1 MLRAGLMVSSPNNV
15 AADRLL
21 QSGFFELE
29 VQQLFSRHSRKE
41 ICHQNFFLRTQ
52 QGAKERK
59 RKKERESERDK
70 VGGVGTSGD

>member
-1 MLRAGLMVSSPNNV
+1 MLRASLMVSSPNNV

-29 VQQLFSRHSRKE
+29 VQQLFSRHSRKK
-41 ICHQNFFLRTQ
+41 IRHQNFFLRTQ

-59 RKKERESERDK
+59 KKKERESERDK
-70 VGGVGTSGD
+70 VGGVGTSDD